1 MCMCEIEREQR
12 ANRRCAAPTRG
23 IRQDEEV
30 KEEEEEVG
38 KAGGRGG

>member
-30 KEEEEEVG
+30 KEEEKEVG
-38 KAGGRGG
+38 KAEGRGG